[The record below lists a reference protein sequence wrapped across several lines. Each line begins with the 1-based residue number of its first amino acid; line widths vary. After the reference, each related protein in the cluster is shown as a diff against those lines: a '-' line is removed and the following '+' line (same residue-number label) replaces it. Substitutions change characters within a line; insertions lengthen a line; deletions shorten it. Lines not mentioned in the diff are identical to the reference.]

1 MDEKTS
7 ALRQLEMRRR
17 RRKMRRIK
25 KLLHFVFITFIF
37 VVIAVSVFGLYRYLN
52 ENTVKAG
59 KIGKGNINLKT
70 LDVPDYVKIDLIH
83 QGDARSGK
91 KLEAVNGIVIHYT
104 GNPGTTAENNRD
116 YFDKSTTE
124 VCSHFVIGIDGK
136 IIQCLPLDERS
147 AASNERNRDTISI
160 EVCHENE
167 DGKFSQSA
175 YDSLIKLSAW
185 LCDNSGLDSKSVI
198 RHYDVTGKKC
208 PLYYVE
214 HEKAWTDFLDDVD
227 LELKKY

>member
-1 MDEKTS
+1 MEQKTS

-25 KLLHFVFITFIF
+25 KIMRFVFITVLFF
-37 VVIAVSVFGLYRYLN
+37 AVAFGVFNLYRYLN
-52 ENTVKAG
+52 NDTVTTGDAG
-59 KIGKGNINLKT
+59 KNQVNFKT
-70 LDVPDYVKIDLIH
+70 LDVPDYVKIDFIH
-83 QGDARSGK
+83 EGDARSGK

-116 YFDKSTTE
+116 YFDKITTE

-136 IIQCLPLDERS
+136 IIQCLPLNERS
-147 AASNERNRDTISI
+147 AASNQRNRDTVSI
-160 EVCHENE
+160 EVCHEKE
-167 DGKFSQSA
+167 DGQFSQSA
-175 YDSLIKLSAW
+175 YDSLIKLVAW

-198 RHYDVTGKKC
+198 RHYDVTGKMC

-214 HEKAWTDFLDDVD
+214 HENAWTDFLADIDT
-227 LELKKY
+227 ELKKY